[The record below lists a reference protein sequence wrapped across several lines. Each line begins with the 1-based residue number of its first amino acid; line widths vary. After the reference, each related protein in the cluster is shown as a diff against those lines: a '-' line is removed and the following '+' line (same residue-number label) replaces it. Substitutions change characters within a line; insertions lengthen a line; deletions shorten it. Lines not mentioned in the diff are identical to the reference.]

1 MFLSVQR
8 LRRQDLVV
16 ATIGGTLVPNWTH
29 RDEDVIPALFDALS
43 TLASLHVADRNLA
56 SMADDARSE
65 LASTYP
71 DVFTDTA
78 VILPLAE
85 SASDALITARDAVWD
100 ALESVVGEADCW
112 LDSDDGIGVYPI
124 EADDLDD

>member
-1 MFLSVQR
+1 MFLSRQAIK
-8 LRRQDLVV
+8 RQDLVV
-16 ATIGGTLVPNWTH
+16 GAIGGTLVAGTTH

-65 LASTYP
+65 LASEYP

-85 SASDALITARDAVWD
+85 SASDGLVTPRHAVWD
-100 ALESVVGEADCW
+100 ALETLLGEATCY
-112 LDSDDGIGVYPI
+112 LDSDDGIGVYAI
-124 EADDLDD
+124 GLDDLDD